1 MSRSRRTTKDN
12 EKSES
17 LKMVELKSIEY
28 DKNGTEYE
36 REEQEI
42 KQKVR
47 KGTQRAKKEEKD

>member
-1 MSRSRRTTKDN
+1 MSRARRTTKDN

-17 LKMVELKSIEY
+17 LKMVELKSIEN

-42 KQKVR
+42 KQKSAKR
-47 KGTQRAKKEEKD
+47 NAASKKEEKD